1 MKLVAAQISSYQ
13 GKIEQNIS
21 KHVTVIEEAVRHK
34 ADGVIFPELSL
45 TAYEPL
51 LAQDLAIQ
59 FDDPRLEEFQKLSD
73 RSGVFIAVGAPLRVA
88 QGIEIAMFVFQPGLE
103 RVNYSKRFLHP
114 DELPYFAAGS
124 DQRVFSIANEVLVP
138 AICYESLQDTHAQ
151 QASKAEPT
159 IYFASVAKTP
169 KGVAAA
175 YNHYPQIALQY
186 GMAVVMA
193 NCVGPADNF
202 VGAGRSGVWSA
213 EGNLLVQADESG
225 EALVIYDSLAEEGK
239 VIYI

>member
-73 RSGVFIAVGAPLRVA
+73 RSGVL
-88 QGIEIAMFVFQPGLE
+88 
-103 RVNYSKRFLHP
+103 
-114 DELPYFAAGS
+114 LP
-124 DQRVFSIANEVLVP
+124 
-138 AICYESLQDTHAQ
+138 
-151 QASKAEPT
+151 
-159 IYFASVAKTP
+159 
-169 KGVAAA
+169 
-175 YNHYPQIALQY
+175 
-186 GMAVVMA
+186 
-193 NCVGPADNF
+193 
-202 VGAGRSGVWSA
+202 
-213 EGNLLVQADESG
+213 
-225 EALVIYDSLAEEGK
+225 
-239 VIYI
+239 